1 MKVDPRARLA
11 IVRAQTALLRAR
23 VGQRKLQFLGGRTQL
38 ADLHRS
44 AYQILMFIVLRL
56 VADVLVHDESPMVFS
71 RDHVNAL
78 RPGPYL
84 CLVEDE
90 IHWCE
95 QYYGRTA
102 GSPGF
107 SILWLLLIAQDR
119 NVPDADL
126 VAVLESA
133 NGCDRIGFG
142 IRQSKHIENE
152 TERQITSL

>member
-23 VGQRKLQFLGGRTQL
+23 VGQRKLQFLGGRTQF
-38 ADLHRS
+38 ADFHRS
-44 AYQILMFIVLRL
+44 AYQILMFVVLRL

-107 SILWLLLIAQDR
+107 SILWLLFTAQDR

-126 VAVLESA
+126 VCRLLLEKKKKQ
-133 NGCDRIGFG
+133 IGFG
-142 IRQSKHIENE
+142 S
-152 TERQITSL
+152 